1 MSSSFTVYIVRRTQ
15 NRLPDDTI
23 GVFGSANNAFL
34 RGIEHL
40 QESGASSDHCLK
52 LHSDSTL
59 RSKCRAGE
67 TIFLKSDIL
76 VADRRIE
83 PERPLIEVTVVIEK
97 CEVK

>member
-76 VADRRIE
+76 VAD
-83 PERPLIEVTVVIEK
+83 IEVTVVIEK